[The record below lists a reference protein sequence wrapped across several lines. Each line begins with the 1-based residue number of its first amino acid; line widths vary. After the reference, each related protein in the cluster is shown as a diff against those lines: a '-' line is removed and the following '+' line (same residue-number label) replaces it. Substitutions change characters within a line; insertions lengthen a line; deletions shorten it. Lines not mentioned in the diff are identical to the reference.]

1 MNMENILNSLLIM
14 GLGMLAI
21 FVVLIVIYLAVLVLL
36 KVGAP
41 KKAKTPKQ

>member
-36 KVGAP
+36 KIGNG
-41 KKAKTPKQ
+41 KKSN

>member
-1 MNMENILNSLLIM
+1 MNMENIMNSLLIM

-36 KVGAP
+36 KIGNG
-41 KKAKTPKQ
+41 KKKTNN